1 MFPVTITLNT
11 ADQLNAV
18 MAALG
23 NPHAATVA
31 AAIKPA
37 KTEAVAEKKSV
48 EKSPSPAQEQKA
60 VAATESAATVTTA
73 ATTAAPEPKAEVS
86 EVKLLDADELANAV
100 RAAIAKAGRD
110 PVVALLSS
118 YGVKKAGEV
127 EAGKRPE
134 FDAKLIALAA

>member
-1 MFPVTITLNT
+1 MFPVTITLNN

-18 MAALG
+18 LAAMG
-23 NPHAATVA
+23 NPHAATV

-48 EKSPSPAQEQKA
+48 EKSPPPAQETKVAVTESADTATTAATPAVQEQKA
-60 VAATESAATVTTA
+60 ETS
-73 ATTAAPEPKAEVS
+73 
-86 EVKLLDADELANAV
+86 VKLLDADELANAV
-100 RAAIAKAGRD
+100 RAAIAKSGRD
-110 PVVALLSS
+110 PVVALLGV

-127 EAGKRPE
+127 EAAKRPE